1 MKTKGYQTIAIASA
15 FTLLGFVPLVG
26 LYSQRVD
33 AQTFPGRRVGGGTR
47 GETCVTDSSIPLT
60 ALVPANNLGLT
71 TEEYPQF
78 FWFMPKV
85 SARMAEFTLYDVDE
99 ELLNRKLIYKTMLPL
114 SPTGGVTHLK
124 LTPDKLTPD
133 NKKLPPLN
141 VGQTYR
147 WSVAVVCNPKNRE
160 SDLVVD
166 GWIRR
171 VQPESRIREQLQQGG
186 LRDRA
191 IASARNGIWYD
202 ALSTVSQLQCSNPN
216 ETVWQNLLESVG
228 LAEVGQQSLTQVCGK

>member
-1 MKTKGYQTIAIASA
+1 MKTQGYRTIAIASA
-15 FTLLGFVPLVG
+15 ISLLNCLPLTD
-26 LYSQRVD
+26 LLSQPAD

-47 GETCVTDSSIPLT
+47 GESCVQNSPIPLT
-60 ALVPANNLGLT
+60 ALVPETNLGLT
-71 TEEYPQF
+71 TEAYPQF

-99 ELLNRKLIYKTMLPL
+99 DLLNRKLIYKTIMPI
-114 SPTGGVTHLK
+114 SATGGVKSLQ
-124 LTPDKLTPD
+124 LAPQ
-133 NKKLPPLN
+133 NQIPPLN

-147 WSVAVVCNPKNRE
+147 WSIAVICNPRNRE

-171 VQPESRIREQLQQGG
+171 VKPETGMIQGLAKSG

-191 IASARNGIWYD
+191 IAFARNGIWYD
-202 ALSTVSQLQCSNPN
+202 ALTAVSQLQCTNPN
-216 ETVWQNLLESVG
+216 DKVWGNLLESVG
-228 LAEVGQQSLTQVCGK
+228 LVEVGQQSLAQVCRK

>member
-1 MKTKGYQTIAIASA
+1 MKTKGYQTIAITSA
-15 FTLLGFVPLVG
+15 VTIFGFAPLVG

-47 GETCVTDSSIPLT
+47 GESCLKDSAIPLT
-60 ALVPANNLGLT
+60 ALVPQTNLGLT
-71 TEEYPQF
+71 TEAYPQF

-85 SARMAEFTLYDVDE
+85 SARMVEFTLYDVDE
-99 ELLNRKLIYKTMLPL
+99 ELLNRKLIYKAMLPV
-114 SPTGGVTHLK
+114 SETGGITNL
-124 LTPDKLTPD
+124 KLTPD
-133 NKKLPPLN
+133 NKVSPLT

-147 WSVAVVCNPKNRE
+147 WSVAVVCNPTNRE

-171 VQPESRIREQLQQGG
+171 VQPESQVREQLSKGG

-202 ALSTVSQLQCSNPN
+202 ALSMVSQLQCTNPN
-216 ETVWQNLLESVG
+216 ETVWRNLLESVG
-228 LAEVGQQSLTQVCGK
+228 LSEVGQQPLSQLCRK

>member
-1 MKTKGYQTIAIASA
+1 MKTKGYQTIAIATA
-15 FTLLGFVPLVG
+15 ATILGFVPLVG

-47 GETCVTDSSIPLT
+47 TLTCVKDSSIPLT
-60 ALVPANNLGLT
+60 ALVPQTNLGLT
-71 TEEYPQF
+71 TEAYPQF

-99 ELLNRKLIYKTMLPL
+99 ELLNRKLIYKTMLPVAQA
-114 SPTGGVTHLK
+114 GGIANLK
-124 LTPDKLTPD
+124 LTPE
-133 NKKLPPLN
+133 NKVPPLN

-147 WSVAVVCNPKNRE
+147 WSISVICNPNDRE
-160 SDLVVD
+160 NDLIVD

-171 VQPESRIREQLQQGG
+171 VQPEAQITQQLTKGS

-216 ETVWQNLLESVG
+216 ETVWRNLLESVG
-228 LAEVGQQSLTQVCGK
+228 LSEVGQQSLVQVCRK